1 MAVVTNLKEIRKLH
15 NIPQK
20 DMAFAIGTCPK
31 TICNIERGYYC
42 PTLETALRLA
52 KYLDV
57 SVEQLFVLDESV
69 EAVKPMH

>member
-1 MAVVTNLKEIRKLH
+1 
-15 NIPQK
+15 
-20 DMAFAIGTCPK
+20 MAFAIGTCPK
-31 TICNIERGYYC
+31 TICNIEKGYYC

-69 EAVKPMH
+69 EAVKPMQ